1 MLVKAEMW
9 IFAGHEYPRTFT
21 ILPTAHCLR
30 KGSQGDGSMMG
41 DHHLLGHLR
50 WGKGRDEVSQAV
62 AGWGEVGSTQEA
74 TDGSTGVCSA
84 SPEQQKPPPR
94 ASPTGGSSPR
104 GSSKPF
110 PCGPEPPRAGPSAGS
125 APKACP
131 SSQDPVSHMGPMSRP
146 DWGSGP

>member
-1 MLVKAEMW
+1 MKVEMW
-9 IFAGHEYPRTFT
+9 IFAGREYPRTFT

-41 DHHLLGHLR
+41 DRHLLGHLR

-94 ASPTGGSSPR
+94 ASPAGGLAQEEAANPSPATLSPTGLAPR
-104 GSSKPF
+104 PGLLPKPAPLLRTLSLTSG
-110 PCGPEPPRAGPSAGS
+110 PCHAQTGDQGPES
-125 APKACP
+125 
-131 SSQDPVSHMGPMSRP
+131 
-146 DWGSGP
+146 

>member
-1 MLVKAEMW
+1 MLVKVEMW

-30 KGSQGDGSMMG
+30 KGSQGDGSMME
-41 DHHLLGHLR
+41 DRHLLGHLR

-74 TDGSTGVCSA
+74 TDGSTGVS
-84 SPEQQKPPPR
+84 KPR
-94 ASPTGGSSPR
+94 AAKAPSQGQSCRGSSPR

-110 PCGPEPPRAGPSAGS
+110 PCDPEPHTAGPLAGS

-131 SSQDPVSHMGPMSRP
+131 SSQDPVSHIGPMSRP